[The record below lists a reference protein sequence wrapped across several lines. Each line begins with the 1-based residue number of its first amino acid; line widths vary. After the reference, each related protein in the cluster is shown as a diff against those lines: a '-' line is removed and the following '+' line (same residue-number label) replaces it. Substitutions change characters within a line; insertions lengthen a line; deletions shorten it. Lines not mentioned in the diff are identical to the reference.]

1 MGSGMLSGDVTSS
14 SHLEAAVRLS
24 EVSTPGSRASDSRHS
39 SKRAPMS
46 SRKARSTR
54 EQGRSNKLAMCTNQ
68 AVVVVLLPD
77 AVALVVAAA
86 VVAVVA
92 VVEGNNDRP
101 TDLVGC
107 EGSAGRCDADCLYT
121 TNLHKEQRSWESFGS
136 DSSLLLLLFFFF
148 FSSCWKQKAS
158 FFLLAL
164 QYRFFFAT
172 AAATSTTT
180 NNTTVAAAG
189 IIIAATAAAAAYIT
203 LSLSHIRSHIKGR
216 GGHM

>member
-24 EVSTPGSRASDSRHS
+24 EVSIPASRASDSRHW
-39 SKRAPMS
+39 SKRAPVS

-68 AVVVVLLPD
+68 AVVVALLPD

-101 TDLVGC
+101 TDRSRRLRRKC
-107 EGSAGRCDADCLYT
+107 WTMRCRMFIPYEFGT
-121 TNLHKEQRSWESFGS
+121 KSRGSWESFFLGAIHHC
-136 DSSLLLLLFFFF
+136 LFFILSVPAGEAKSEFL
-148 FSSCWKQKAS
+148 
-158 FFLLAL
+158 FLLAL
-164 QYRFFFAT
+164 QYRLFFFF
-172 AAATSTTT
+172 
-180 NNTTVAAAG
+180 NCC
-189 IIIAATAAAAAYIT
+189 YYYY
-203 LSLSHIRSHIKGR
+203 
-216 GGHM
+216 